1 MAEEIL
7 AKESASQGG
16 GALPPLPPDALII
29 VPVRNTVLFPGLV
42 LPITLGRPKSVAA
55 AQQAVRDQRQVGIL
69 LQRAAEVDDPAAID
83 MHRMGTLANI
93 LRFITAPDGTHHV
106 VCQGEQRFQI
116 VEYLSG
122 WPFMVAR
129 VLQIPEPESRSSEIE
144 ARFVNLKGQAV
155 EAIQLLPQVPADLL
169 AAIQSIETPSAL
181 ADLATA
187 YMDVKPEEKQEILET
202 VDITARMDKVS
213 RMLAHRIEVL
223 RLSQEI
229 GRQTKAAL
237 DERQREV
244 LLREQ
249 MAAIQRQLG
258 EGEEG
263 KAAEIA
269 ELDKAISNAGM
280 PKEVEDQARK
290 ELRRLQKM
298 PEAAGEYGMVRTYLD
313 WLIELPWKLPE
324 EKPIDIKE
332 ARKVLDDDHYDL
344 DKIKRRIIEFL
355 AVRKLAPQGKAPI
368 LCFVGPPGVG
378 KTSLGQ
384 SIARAMDR
392 KFVRVSLGGV
402 HDEAE
407 IRGHRRTYIGALPGN
422 IIQAIRKAGSRN
434 CVMMLDEIDKLGAGF
449 HGDPGA
455 ALLEVLDPEQN
466 NTFRDNYLA
475 VPFDLSRVVFIT
487 TANMLDTIPGPL
499 RDRMEIISLAG
510 YTADEKLEIAHR
522 YLVKRQM
529 EANGL
534 KPGQVEIDD
543 AAIRDIIQN
552 YTREAGVRSLE
563 RHIGQVLRNAAVR
576 IAEGGSG
583 PIRITRD
590 DLVPILGAPRF
601 ENEVAMRTSVP
612 GVATGLAWT
621 PVGGDILFIEATRI
635 PGSGKLILTGQL
647 GDVMKES
654 AQAALSIVKNR
665 AAALGIDPKRFE
677 KSDIHV
683 HVPAG
688 AIPKDGPSAGV
699 GHVHGA
705 HLADDRAHHPQR
717 HRHDWRD
724 QLARAGAAR
733 GRHQGKGC
741 RRAFGRHPPRHAAGA
756 QSPRLRRHSRDRA
769 QGDGVRLAR
778 ARRAGGGGGAGAGA
792 ALRQG
797 PCHRASARRRRGVAN
812 TSPWRGEVAA
822 QSAAGGGDG
831 PNVFNAVRVFIAA
844 ITPPRAL
851 RARPSPSRGG

>member
-1 MAEEIL
+1 M
-7 AKESASQGG
+7 
-16 GALPPLPPDALII
+16 PPLPPDALII

-42 LPITLGRPKSVAA
+42 LPITLGRQKSIAA

-69 LQRAAEVDDPAAID
+69 LQRDAEVADPTPLD

-93 LRFITAPDGTHHV
+93 VRYITAPDGAHHL

-116 VEYLSG
+116 VEYLTG
-122 WPFMVAR
+122 WPFFVAR
-129 VLQIPEPESRSSEIE
+129 VLQIPEPEAKSPEIE
-144 ARFVNLKGQAV
+144 ARFVNLRAQTL
-155 EAIQLLPQVPADLL
+155 EAIQLLPQAPPELL
-169 AAIQSIETPSAL
+169 AAIQGIDTPSAL
-181 ADLATA
+181 ADLAVS

-202 VDITARMDKVS
+202 VDIAARMDKVS
-213 RMLAHRIEVL
+213 RMLGHRIEVL

-249 MAAIQRQLG
+249 MAAIQKQLG
-258 EGEEG
+258 EGDEG

-269 ELDKAISNAGM
+269 ELDKAITNAKM
-280 PKEVEDQARK
+280 PKDVEDAARK
-290 ELRRLQKM
+290 ELRRLQRM

-313 WLIELPWKLPE
+313 WLIELPWALPE
-324 EKPIDIKE
+324 EKPIDIVE
-332 ARKVLDDDHYDL
+332 ARRILDEDHYDL
-344 DKIKRRIIEFL
+344 DKIKRRIIEYL

-384 SIARAMDR
+384 SIARAMGR
-392 KFVRVSLGGV
+392 KFIRVSLGGV

-407 IRGHRRTYIGALPGN
+407 IRGHRRTYIGALPGT
-422 IIQAIRKAGSRN
+422 ISKAGSRD
-434 CVMMLDEIDKLGAGF
+434 CVMMLDEIDKLGAGI

-475 VPFDLSRVVFIT
+475 VPFDLSRVVFVT
-487 TANMLDTIPGPL
+487 TANMLDTVPGPL
-499 RDRMEIISLAG
+499 RDRMEIISLSG
-510 YTADEKLEIAHR
+510 YTGEEKLQIAHR

-534 KPGQVEIDD
+534 KDGQVEISDE
-543 AAIRDIIQN
+543 ALRDIVKS
-552 YTREAGVRSLE
+552 YTREAGVRNLE
-563 RHIGQVLRNAAVR
+563 RQVGQVLRNAAVR
-576 IAEGGSG
+576 IAEGNSG
-583 PIRITRD
+583 PIRIERSD
-590 DLVPILGAPRF
+590 VASILGAPRF
-601 ENEVAMRTSVP
+601 EGEVAMRTSVP

-635 PGSGKLILTGQL
+635 PGSGRLILTGQL

-665 AAALGIDPKRFE
+665 ATVLGIDPSRFE

-699 GHVHGA
+699 AMFMALTSLMTDRTIRSDTAMTGEISLRGLVLPVGGIKEKVVAA
-705 HLADDRAHHPQR
+705 HSAGIKRVMLPARNRRDYDDIPE
-717 HRHDWRD
+717 
-724 QLARAGAAR
+724 AAR
-733 GRHQGKGC
+733 REMEFVWLE
-741 RRAFGRHPPRHAAGA
+741 RVEEA
-756 QSPRLRRHSRDRA
+756 
-769 QGDGVRLAR
+769 VE
-778 ARRAGGGGGAGAGA
+778 A
-792 ALRQG
+792 ALEPRK
-797 PCHRASARRRRGVAN
+797 
-812 TSPWRGEVAA
+812 TEVAA
-822 QSAAGGGDG
+822 SVPRLASAEA
-831 PNVFNAVRVFIAA
+831 
-844 ITPPRAL
+844 
-851 RARPSPSRGG
+851 